1 MDRAQ
6 QRRLALRELG
16 RRRVG
21 RVTWAVA
28 VAGTALAAVF
38 GIALAK
44 NTAAAQS
51 VAPSTD
57 PGVDSGSNGG
67 GGGELSPNVPSAP
80 GLQSPYEAPQPRHG
94 GGRGARSSPTP

>member
-38 GIALAK
+38 GVAFAK
-44 NTAAAQS
+44 GAAGAQTVS
-51 VAPSTD
+51 PPASPGAPGADGGDDGQLSPDAPPST
-57 PGVDSGSNGG
+57 
-67 GGGELSPNVPSAP
+67 ELQP
-80 GLQSPYEAPQPRHG
+80 PYEAPRQRHG
-94 GGRGARSSPTP
+94 GGFGARSSPTQ

>member
-38 GIALAK
+38 GVAFARS
-44 NTAAAQS
+44 TAAAQS

-57 PGVDSGSNGG
+57 SGADSGSNGG
-67 GGGELSPNVPSAP
+67 GGSEFSPNVPSAP
-80 GLQSPYEAPQPRHG
+80 DLQSPYEVPQPRYG
-94 GGRGARSSPTP
+94 GGRGARSSPTS